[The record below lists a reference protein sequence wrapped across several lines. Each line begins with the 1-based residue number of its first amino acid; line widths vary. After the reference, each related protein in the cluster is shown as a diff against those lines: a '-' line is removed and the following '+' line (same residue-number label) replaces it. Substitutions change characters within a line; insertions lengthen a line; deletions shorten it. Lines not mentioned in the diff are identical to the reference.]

1 MNCRLFLVCGVRNN
15 VNFITN
21 FFTDSVKSDHV
32 TLMQIDCS
40 VVNTTIVKL
49 KSDALPESLRK
60 KKNNEQGQNLINKR
74 STYLRRPRVNEDNL
88 SSILHNSSNDIS
100 NYPVKF
106 KEPDTSINEV
116 ELSKDD
122 NTFAQYLISKYEES
136 KNDSN
141 VSMNVG
147 NKSNNVRNKKNVN
160 RSKEST

>member
-1 MNCRLFLVCGVRNN
+1 
-15 VNFITN
+15 
-21 FFTDSVKSDHV
+21 
-32 TLMQIDCS
+32 MQIDCS

-60 KKNNEQGQNLINKR
+60 KKNNEQGQNLENKR

-106 KEPDTSINEV
+106 KEPDASISGV
-116 ELSKDD
+116 ELGKDD

-141 VSMNVG
+141 VSMNMES
-147 NKSNNVRNKKNVN
+147 KSNNASVKRNVN
-160 RSKEST
+160 RNKGST

>member
-1 MNCRLFLVCGVRNN
+1 MRNTIN
-15 VNFITN
+15 LSI
-21 FFTDSVKSDHV
+21 FFSDSVKSDHV

-60 KKNNEQGQNLINKR
+60 KKNNNEQGQNLINKR
-74 STYLRRPRVNEDNL
+74 NTYLRRPRVNEDNL

-100 NYPVKF
+100 DYPVKF
-106 KEPDTSINEV
+106 KEPDANINEV

-122 NTFAQYLISKYEES
+122 NMFAQYLISKYEES

-141 VSMNVG
+141 VSMNVE
-147 NKSNNVRNKKNVN
+147 NKSSNVRGKKNVN
-160 RSKEST
+160 RSKGST